1 MPTHIRRYYLQPDV
15 CVCAQSVPV
24 WACDCVFMFVRVR
37 AGPNLRWS
45 QRRWRQRCVQVGLAA
60 GRDKGAPLA
69 GSPAKPRPAAEATTA
84 GEAGLL
90 STSARRAEAA
100 EAAKPCL
107 KV

>member
-1 MPTHIRRYYLQPDV
+1 MDPGQLYQV
-15 CVCAQSVPV
+15 KVAQ
-24 WACDCVFMFVRVR
+24 
-37 AGPNLRWS
+37 N
-45 QRRWRQRCVQVGLAA
+45 AA
-60 GRDKGAPLA
+60 FEEPELMQAALKPHLEFEFSGRDKGAPLA
-69 GSPAKPRPAAEATTA
+69 GSPAKPRPAAEATAA